1 MCMCICIY
9 KYDGL
14 NILHAIFYIAE
25 IKCILYIISHIL
37 HIIHHTLYITH
48 SKIYIIYWILI
59 WYIMYVLC
67 MTYINTLYHISYTQ
81 EISKWMTFPWDIV
94 FVLFSFVPE
103 NPSVVRSVLGF
114 LQSNLSNSSY
124 LASYFESLK

>member
-1 MCMCICIY
+1 MCICIY

-14 NILHAIFYIAE
+14 NILHAIFYITE

-59 WYIMYVLC
+59 WYIIYVLC
-67 MTYINTLYHISYTQ
+67 MTYMNILYHISYTQ

-94 FVLFSFVPE
+94 FFCFLLFRKTR
-103 NPSVVRSVLGF
+103 PSSGW
-114 LQSNLSNSSY
+114 S
-124 LASYFESLK
+124 LASFNPIWVIARTWRHILNLWSNP